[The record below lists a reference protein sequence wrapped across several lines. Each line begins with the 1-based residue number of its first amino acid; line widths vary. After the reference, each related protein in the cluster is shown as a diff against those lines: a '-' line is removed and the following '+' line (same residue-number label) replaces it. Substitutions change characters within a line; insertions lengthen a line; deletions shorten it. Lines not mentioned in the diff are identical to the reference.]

1 MSQPKERIL
10 IVDDEKNIRLTVSYT
25 LQPLGYEV
33 ETAVNGEEALH
44 KLKEA
49 NYSLILLD
57 LRMPGMDGLQL
68 LRHIAR
74 DHSDMPVAI
83 ITAHGTIE
91 NAVEA
96 MKLGAIDFI
105 RKPFTP
111 AELRQLVTT
120 ILERRQLREAA
131 QEDYEGLLTLIK
143 HLITVR
149 QFDEA
154 NRCAREA
161 IGRDPSRPEA
171 FNLLGVLHKLLGH
184 EGDAQ
189 KNFRVALDLS
199 PAYQPAR
206 DNLSHT
212 TDPARRHEAPNLG

>member
-1 MSQPKERIL
+1 MGQPKERIL

-25 LQPLGYEV
+25 LQPLGYQV

-49 NYSLILLD
+49 SYSLVLLD
-57 LRMPGMDGLQL
+57 LRMPGMDGMQL

-74 DHSDMPVAI
+74 DYSDVPVAI
-83 ITAHGTIE
+83 ITAHGTVE
-91 NAVEA
+91 NAVDA

-111 AELRQLVTT
+111 AELRDLVAA
-120 ILERRQLREAA
+120 ILERRQMLATA
-131 QEDYEGLLTLIK
+131 QRDYAGLLTLVK
-143 HLITVR
+143 HLISVR

-154 NRCAREA
+154 GRYAKEA
-161 IGRDPSRPEA
+161 VGRDPSRPEA
-171 FNLLGVLHKLLGH
+171 FNLLGVLHRLLGH

-189 KNFRVALDLS
+189 KNFRVALDLD

-206 DNLSHT
+206 ENLSRT
-212 TDPARRHEAPNLG
+212 ADPVRRHEAPNLG